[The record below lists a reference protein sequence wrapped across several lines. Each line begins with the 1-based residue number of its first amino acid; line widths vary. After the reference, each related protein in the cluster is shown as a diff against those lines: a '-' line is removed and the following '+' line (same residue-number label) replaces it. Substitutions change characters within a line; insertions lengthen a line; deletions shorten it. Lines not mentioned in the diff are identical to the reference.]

1 MKSLFTFIVAL
12 TIPATAYAHEVLHT
26 IERGR
31 AMAVKAFFAD
41 GEPLAYVE
49 YEVYS
54 PKDRNIPYQKGR
66 TDRGG
71 YLAFVPDTPGKWRV
85 KVSDASGHGLDLL
98 EIPVTTDKA
107 QAAAP
112 SRQDE
117 ALSTAAFVLRP
128 MIGLAIIAAIF
139 SALTLIYRL
148 RGRAK
153 S

>member
-1 MKSLFTFIVAL
+1 MKSLIAFFVAL
-12 TIPATAYAHEVLHT
+12 AIPAAAYAHEVLHT

-31 AMAVKAFFAD
+31 AVAVKAYFAD

-54 PKDRNIPYQKGR
+54 PADKKIPYQKGR

-71 YLAFVPDTPGKWRV
+71 YVAFVPDTPGKWRV
-85 KVSDASGHGLDLL
+85 KVSDASGHGLDL
-98 EIPVTTDKA
+98 EIPITTDKV

-117 ALSTAAFVLRP
+117 AFSTAAFVLRP

-148 RGRAK
+148 RGKAK